1 MSAQDT
7 PKKKSAPPSSNW
19 HALQRRMKPTASGKR
34 VRPRVDG
41 ERLHA
46 RTESERRSALGAG
59 GAARPLHTSRHAHED
74 RAPGGPAPSAPSSAP
89 GGAPAGAP
97 SGAPAEGAAAVPWF
111 AEDLAPE
118 DVALAM
124 AMAHDKP
131 EAATDRVRAQ
141 AVQWEGYLDP
151 EAKRRVV
158 LGDPVAPTPGR
169 AELGTYVAI
178 DCEMVGV
185 GPKGSTSVLARV
197 AMVNWHGHVV
207 YDRFVRPREP
217 VTDYRTWVSGVRA
230 RDLRNAPSFAEVQAE
245 VAEILRG
252 RVLVGHA
259 LENDLRV
266 LLLSHPR
273 MMQRDTAS
281 FSALR
286 ELAGRKQPA
295 LRTLARLVLGIEI
308 QTVGA
313 AHSPVE
319 DAQATMAI
327 FRAYKEP
334 WDRSLGAGPRRARA
348 KDDTDGA
355 EAQAAKRRP
364 RSLPPPADKARS
376 AAARPQSA
384 PDWWLE

>member
-41 ERLHA
+41 ER
-46 RTESERRSALGAG
+46 RSALGAD
-59 GAARPLHTSRHAHED
+59 GAVRPLHASRHAHED

-89 GGAPAGAP
+89 GGAPAEA
-97 SGAPAEGAAAVPWF
+97 AAAVPWF

-197 AMVNWHGHVV
+197 AVVNWHGHVV

-273 MMQRDTAS
+273 MMQRDTAG

-348 KDDTDGA
+348 KDDTGGA

-364 RSLPPPADKARS
+364 RSLPPPAAKARSAAARS

-384 PDWWLE
+384 PGWWLE